1 MKSLLAPII
10 RPDAGDGQLA
20 AAVALARRFGSYIEG
35 CYARAATPVFVGDA
49 FGMGAAYAGD
59 LTDEWLA
66 QEAQAEAAF
75 RAFMDK
81 AGIPVDASA
90 GDVAAGWRG
99 AASAGHVHLNEYSRL
114 FDLVVIGR
122 DPQDEGAAFATCED
136 ALFEG
141 GCPILLAPPAPP
153 PDDFGR
159 NILIAWN
166 GSTETARTIALG
178 MRLIERAEKILVL
191 TVEGVTVPGP
201 SGDQVATMLRRR
213 GLTVEEKTLRA
224 QQRTAGETILAEAAA
239 AGCDLVFKGAYTHS
253 RLRQM
258 VFGGPTRHIMA
269 ESTLPVFMAH

>member
-1 MKSLLAPII
+1 MT
-10 RPDAGDGQLA
+10 
-20 AAVALARRFGSYIEG
+20 E
-35 CYARAATPVFVGDA
+35 
-49 FGMGAAYAGD
+49 
-59 LTDEWLA
+59 EWLGR
-66 QEAQAEAAF
+66 EAQAEVGF
-75 RAFMDK
+75 RAFMEQ
-81 AGIPVDASA
+81 AGIPVGGTA
-90 GDVAAGWRG
+90 GGVSAGWRG
-99 AASAGHVHLNEYSRL
+99 AAANGHVRINEYSRL
-114 FDLVVIGR
+114 FDLVLLGR
-122 DPQDEGAAFATCED
+122 DPADEGAAFAICED

-141 GCPILLAPPAPP
+141 GCPILIAPATAA

-159 NILIAWN
+159 HILIAWN

-201 SGDQVATMLRRR
+201 SGEQAAAALRRR
-213 GLTVEEKTLRA
+213 GLTVEEKTVKA
-224 QQRTAGETILAEAAA
+224 QHRTAGETILAEAAA

>member
-166 GSTETARTIALG
+166 GSTETARTIALS
-178 MRLIERAEKILVL
+178 MPVL
-191 TVEGVTVPGP
+191 LKAGRVTVVTVDGWSVPGP
-201 SGDQVATMLRRR
+201 DGAQVVQHLVRNGIDAALHHVATEGRTP
-213 GLTVEEKTLRA
+213 GQTLADESRK
-224 QQRTAGETILAEAAA
+224 AGA
-239 AGCDLVFKGAYTHS
+239 DLMVKGAYTQS
-253 RLRQM
+253 RLRQL
-258 VFGGPTRHIMA
+258 VFGGATRHILYGA
-269 ESTLPVFMAH
+269 DLPVLMAH